1 MKYRKIIAY
10 CVPVV
15 ALAIGS
21 YIGLEDTTELEN
33 GLNALIA
40 AVFGL
45 LGILGVVKNHGDH

>member
-1 MKYRKIIAY
+1 VKYRKIIAY

-45 LGILGVVKNHGDH
+45 LGILGVVKNHGE